1 VDGLVKPLGLLQ
13 AEAPPLGQHLLL
25 QACRTVALSA
35 TVGQIQK
42 TRLEG
47 GFFVFGALGWIRTTD
62 RPVRSRVLYPA
73 ELRVPFVASFLR

>member
-1 VDGLVKPLGLLQ
+1 MDGLVKPLGLLQ

-47 GFFVFGALGWIRTTD
+47 GFFVFGALGS
-62 RPVRSRVLYPA
+62 PL
-73 ELRVPFVASFLR
+73 VPQLGISNTLNPCVS